1 MGKAIFQT
9 EIIELGE
16 QVDAF
21 FEEGMFVLFGD
32 NVPDTLKDF
41 CHFIDQKKVD
51 GTIKKGDKLVVD
63 QKEYLITAVGD
74 IAQSNLETLGHLTVV
89 FSGAKEAGL
98 PGSICVEAKPMPKL
112 AIRSKISICS
122 LVYKSLLPSLRITDT
137 SNRTKNMGQ
146 AASLIPFLLN
156 KAQTMPA
163 SILHPVFHN
172 DGFFVFH
179 SFRQCRDICKF
190 FKSILILFC
199 HQSTAN
205 SFVVFRQST

>member
-63 QKEYLITAVGD
+63 QKEYLITD
-74 IAQSNLETLGHLTVV
+74 RKSTRLNSSHNNQSR
-89 FSGAKEAGL
+89 
-98 PGSICVEAKPMPKL
+98 MPSS
-112 AIRSKISICS
+112 A
-122 LVYKSLLPSLRITDT
+122 
-137 SNRTKNMGQ
+137 
-146 AASLIPFLLN
+146 
-156 KAQTMPA
+156 
-163 SILHPVFHN
+163 
-172 DGFFVFH
+172 
-179 SFRQCRDICKF
+179 
-190 FKSILILFC
+190 
-199 HQSTAN
+199 
-205 SFVVFRQST
+205 

>member
-21 FEEGMFVLFGD
+21 FEEGMFVLFGE

-41 CHFIDQKKVD
+41 CHFIDQKKVE

-112 AIRSKISICS
+112 TIGSKISI
-122 LVYKSLLPSLRITDT
+122 VEE
-137 SNRTKNMGQ
+137 
-146 AASLIPFLLN
+146 
-156 KAQTMPA
+156 
-163 SILHPVFHN
+163 
-172 DGFFVFH
+172 
-179 SFRQCRDICKF
+179 
-190 FKSILILFC
+190 
-199 HQSTAN
+199 
-205 SFVVFRQST
+205 

>member
-74 IAQSNLETLGHLTVV
+74 IAHLTVV

-112 AIRSKISICS
+112 AIGSKISI
-122 LVYKSLLPSLRITDT
+122 VEE
-137 SNRTKNMGQ
+137 
-146 AASLIPFLLN
+146 
-156 KAQTMPA
+156 
-163 SILHPVFHN
+163 
-172 DGFFVFH
+172 
-179 SFRQCRDICKF
+179 
-190 FKSILILFC
+190 
-199 HQSTAN
+199 
-205 SFVVFRQST
+205 

>member
-63 QKEYLITAVGD
+63 QKEYLITA
-74 IAQSNLETLGHLTVV
+74 QSNLETLGHLTVV

-112 AIRSKISICS
+112 AIGSKISI
-122 LVYKSLLPSLRITDT
+122 VEE
-137 SNRTKNMGQ
+137 
-146 AASLIPFLLN
+146 
-156 KAQTMPA
+156 
-163 SILHPVFHN
+163 
-172 DGFFVFH
+172 
-179 SFRQCRDICKF
+179 
-190 FKSILILFC
+190 
-199 HQSTAN
+199 
-205 SFVVFRQST
+205 

>member
-89 FSGAKEAGL
+89 LS
-98 PGSICVEAKPMPKL
+98 
-112 AIRSKISICS
+112 
-122 LVYKSLLPSLRITDT
+122 
-137 SNRTKNMGQ
+137 
-146 AASLIPFLLN
+146 
-156 KAQTMPA
+156 
-163 SILHPVFHN
+163 
-172 DGFFVFH
+172 
-179 SFRQCRDICKF
+179 
-190 FKSILILFC
+190 
-199 HQSTAN
+199 
-205 SFVVFRQST
+205 

>member
-63 QKEYLITAVGD
+63 QKEYLITAV
-74 IAQSNLETLGHLTVV
+74 ETLGHLTVV

-112 AIRSKISICS
+112 AIGSKISI
-122 LVYKSLLPSLRITDT
+122 VEE
-137 SNRTKNMGQ
+137 
-146 AASLIPFLLN
+146 
-156 KAQTMPA
+156 
-163 SILHPVFHN
+163 
-172 DGFFVFH
+172 
-179 SFRQCRDICKF
+179 
-190 FKSILILFC
+190 
-199 HQSTAN
+199 
-205 SFVVFRQST
+205 

>member
-1 MGKAIFQT
+1 MGKAVFQT

-21 FEEGMFVLFGD
+21 FEEGMFVLFGE

-112 AIRSKISICS
+112 TIGSKLSTVEEQNLQEISRDWYQDYIKG
-122 LVYKSLLPSLRITDT
+122 VIAK
-137 SNRTKNMGQ
+137 
-146 AASLIPFLLN
+146 AVIPFIVPKKQL
-156 KAQTMPA
+156 
-163 SILHPVFHN
+163 V
-172 DGFFVFH
+172 
-179 SFRQCRDICKF
+179 
-190 FKSILILFC
+190 
-199 HQSTAN
+199 AN
-205 SFVVFRQST
+205 NYNQNIQII

>member
-74 IAQSNLETLGHLTVV
+74 IAQSNLTVV

-112 AIRSKISICS
+112 AIGSKISI
-122 LVYKSLLPSLRITDT
+122 VEE
-137 SNRTKNMGQ
+137 
-146 AASLIPFLLN
+146 
-156 KAQTMPA
+156 
-163 SILHPVFHN
+163 
-172 DGFFVFH
+172 
-179 SFRQCRDICKF
+179 
-190 FKSILILFC
+190 
-199 HQSTAN
+199 
-205 SFVVFRQST
+205 

>member
-51 GTIKKGDKLVVD
+51 GTIKKGD
-63 QKEYLITAVGD
+63 

-112 AIRSKISICS
+112 AIGSKISI
-122 LVYKSLLPSLRITDT
+122 VEE
-137 SNRTKNMGQ
+137 
-146 AASLIPFLLN
+146 
-156 KAQTMPA
+156 
-163 SILHPVFHN
+163 
-172 DGFFVFH
+172 
-179 SFRQCRDICKF
+179 
-190 FKSILILFC
+190 
-199 HQSTAN
+199 
-205 SFVVFRQST
+205 

>member
-9 EIIELGE
+9 DIIELGE

-21 FEEGMFVLFGD
+21 FEEGMFVLFGE

-41 CHFIDQKKVD
+41 CHFIDQKNVD
-51 GTIKKGDKLVVD
+51 GTIKKGDKLVID

-112 AIRSKISICS
+112 SVGKQTFHRRRLEEISKVFDIVIIKGVIAAAI
-122 LVYKSLLPSLRITDT
+122 
-137 SNRTKNMGQ
+137 
-146 AASLIPFLLN
+146 IPF
-156 KAQTMPA
+156 
-163 SILHPVFHN
+163 SIH
-172 DGFFVFH
+172 
-179 SFRQCRDICKF
+179 
-190 FKSILILFC
+190 ILF
-199 HQSTAN
+199 
-205 SFVVFRQST
+205 

>member
-21 FEEGMFVLFGD
+21 FEEGMFVLFGE

-112 AIRSKISICS
+112 AVGSKLSIVEEQNLQEISRWIDIEIIKG
-122 LVYKSLLPSLRITDT
+122 VIAK
-137 SNRTKNMGQ
+137 
-146 AASLIPFLLN
+146 AVIPFIVQKKKWLANYYNLN
-156 KAQTMPA
+156 IQIIYTMY
-163 SILHPVFHN
+163 
-172 DGFFVFH
+172 
-179 SFRQCRDICKF
+179 
-190 FKSILILFC
+190 
-199 HQSTAN
+199 
-205 SFVVFRQST
+205 

>member
-21 FEEGMFVLFGD
+21 FEEGMFVLFGE

-112 AIRSKISICS
+112 TIGSKLSIVEEQNLQEISIRWYQDHIKG
-122 LVYKSLLPSLRITDT
+122 VIVK
-137 SNRTKNMGQ
+137 
-146 AASLIPFLLN
+146 AVIPFIVPKNELVKN
-156 KAQTMPA
+156 NYNQNIQT
-163 SILHPVFHN
+163 I
-172 DGFFVFH
+172 
-179 SFRQCRDICKF
+179 
-190 FKSILILFC
+190 
-199 HQSTAN
+199 
-205 SFVVFRQST
+205 